1 LNHQV
6 TLVDTKQ
13 LADGIVAVQAC
24 CCGDQNSLS
33 WLTMAS
39 EVAIDPVRREDS
51 IALHVNRVA
60 QLHETTLQ
68 ALSYLPTLVGTV
80 TTVSFPSEVPDPAPA
95 EPAPDPQPVP
105 IPVPSD
111 SAPLTI

>member
-1 LNHQV
+1 MNHQV

-24 CCGDQNSLS
+24 CCGDNNSLS

-39 EVAIDPVRREDS
+39 EVAIDPVRRENS
-51 IALHVNRVA
+51 INFHVNRVA

-68 ALSYLPTLVGTV
+68 ALSYLPTLVGTL
-80 TTVSFPSEVPDPAPA
+80 TTVSFPAPVPDPAPD
-95 EPAPDPQPVP
+95 PAPAPTVPDPAP
-105 IPVPSD
+105 
-111 SAPLTI
+111 PLTIQ